1 MQQKKQGWIKNLVEF
16 RRRREEEDCGD
27 VVEALEPLLPL
38 GPLAADVDEQEQVAL
53 DRNRELLDA
62 FGGAAA
68 VEDVLEVTQC
78 LK

>member
-1 MQQKKQGWIKNLVEF
+1 M
-16 RRRREEEDCGD
+16 
-27 VVEALEPLLPL
+27 PL

-53 DRNRELLDA
+53 DRDRELLDA

-68 VEDVLEVTQC
+68 VEDVLKVTQC

>member
-1 MQQKKQGWIKNLVEF
+1 MQQKEQGSIRNLVEF
-16 RRRREEEDCGD
+16 GWWREEEDCGN

-38 GPLAADVDEQEQVAL
+38 GPLAADVDEQEQVAF
-53 DRNRELLDA
+53 DRDRELLDA

-68 VEDVLEVTQC
+68 VEDVLKVTQC